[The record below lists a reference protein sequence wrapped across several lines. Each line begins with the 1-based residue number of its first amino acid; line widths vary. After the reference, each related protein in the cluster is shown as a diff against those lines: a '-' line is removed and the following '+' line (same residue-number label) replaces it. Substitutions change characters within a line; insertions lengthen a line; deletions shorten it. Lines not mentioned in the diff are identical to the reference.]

1 MWKSICDVDK
11 TAVVCGIVQS
21 IPNPAPAVQRCHIP
35 LKRSYGT
42 YIQYDSDGDICLKAL
57 LVEEYVKEMKAHFSD
72 IIEESSCIRSLWKIK
87 LIVGMVFEYD
97 NKQ

>member
-1 MWKSICDVDK
+1 M
-11 TAVVCGIVQS
+11 
-21 IPNPAPAVQRCHIP
+21 
-35 LKRSYGT
+35 
-42 YIQYDSDGDICLKAL
+42 
-57 LVEEYVKEMKAHFSD
+57 VEEYVKEMKAHFSD